1 MKEVPWHSM
10 TFLGVH
16 ELRKSS
22 SKPDTESQI
31 YGDRIPITHCW
42 GLMPQGRCWLL
53 STCPDHCL
61 FNITLI
67 SYSSVSHIPFHSLL
81 LSTFSVPKKLISHCI
96 PQGSPNFHW
105 NINSRGNLG
114 VFIKL
119 HSRIFKLTWQ
129 YFNLYLNSFIFSDF
143 CFY

>member
-10 TFLGVH
+10 TFLGVY

-22 SKPDTESQI
+22 SKLDTESQI
-31 YGDRIPITHCW
+31 YSNRIPITHCW
-42 GLMPQGRCWLL
+42 GLMPPGQCWLL
-53 STCPDHCL
+53 STYPDHCR

-67 SYSSVSHIPFHSLL
+67 SYSSVSHILFHSLHL
-81 LSTFSVPKKLISHCI
+81 HTLPCPRNSHHCI
-96 PQGSPNFHW
+96 PQVSANFHW

-119 HSRIFKLTWQ
+119 HSWIFKLTWQ
-129 YFNLYLNSFIFSDF
+129 YFDLYLNLFIFN
-143 CFY
+143 